1 MKLDIEMEIRQLGDT
16 WILSVDEMN
25 RVVSLLEVESQRL
38 NREKQATID
47 KLTKALSKMEKKIEA
62 PISNSLKIRIVK
74 EILEELK
81 QERE

>member
-1 MKLDIEMEIRQLGDT
+1 MEIRQLGDT

-47 KLTKALSKMEKKIEA
+47 KLTKALEYIKVSHRCIC
-62 PISNSLKIRIVK
+62 SDDLKIIGLVCGYCMANK
-74 EILEELK
+74 TLEELK
-81 QERE
+81 TGE